1 MEPPPERTNNRRR
14 AKKLRLFLALL
25 AVAAFLTAIYWLV
38 VLRYRVTTDNAYVMA
53 DSARIS
59 SRVSGAVSRVL
70 VENDQPVEVG
80 QLLVELDPRDFQAVV
95 DQARGALNKIDAEVS
110 AAAISID
117 PTDTQTA
124 AQIEAA
130 EANRQEALEKVQQH
144 LHSVKELEKER
155 LVLEAELNKTKRDF
169 KRFDSLSKS
178 GAVSEESRDKTHTA
192 LVKAEAQLEAIEA
205 ELAAERASL
214 GAAKQEIGRTQ
225 AQLKVVQSDRY
236 QVDMQRY
243 KLDALKARRREAQ
256 AALEAAQLNLSYCQ
270 IKAPIVGY
278 VAQKNV
284 QIGNWVQSGQ
294 PLMALVPLKDVYVE
308 ANFKEIHLKHVRLGQ
323 PVTIKA
329 DVYPDYTYHG
339 RVAGIRAGTGAS
351 FSLLPPE
358 NATGNW
364 IKVVQRVPVKI
375 QLDEPPPADY
385 PLRVGFSLRVSIS
398 TKDKSGDTLMPP
410 ASKP

>member
-1 MEPPPERTNNRRR
+1 MEPTPVKANNRGH

-25 AVAAFLTAIYWLV
+25 VVAALLLTAYWLV
-38 VLRYRVTTDNAYVMA
+38 FLRHRVTTDNAYVMA
-53 DSARIS
+53 NSARLS

-70 VENDQPVEVG
+70 VENDQPVGVG
-80 QLLVELDPRDFQAVV
+80 QLLVELDPRDYQAVV
-95 DQARGALNKIDAEVS
+95 DQTRGALNKIEAEIS

-117 PTDTQTA
+117 PTDIQTA

-130 EANRQEALEKVQQH
+130 EASRQEAIEKVQEH
-144 LHSVKELEKER
+144 LHGVKELEKER
-155 LVLEAELNKTKRDF
+155 LVLEAELRKTKRDF
-169 KRFDSLSKS
+169 ERFDSLSKS
-178 GAVSEESRDKTHTA
+178 GAVSEESRDKTYTA

-214 GAAKQEIGRTQ
+214 GAAKQEVERTQ

-243 KLDALKARRREAQ
+243 RLDALKAGRQAAQ

-270 IKAPIVGY
+270 IKAPIAGY

-284 QIGNWVQSGQ
+284 QIGDWIQPGQ
-294 PLMALVPLKDVYVE
+294 PLMAVVPLQDVYVE
-308 ANFKEIHLKHVRLGQ
+308 ANFKEVHLKHVRIGQ
-323 PVTIKA
+323 PATIKA

-339 RVAGIRAGTGAS
+339 RVVGIRAGTGAS

-375 QLDEPPPADY
+375 EFDEPPPPDH
-385 PLRVGFSLRVSIS
+385 PLRLGLSLHVSIS
-398 TKDKSGDTLMPP
+398 TKDRSGDMLVAP
-410 ASKP
+410 APKP